1 MQTLT
6 LDDVLK
12 AGRAAYE
19 AKTLTAQSTN
29 PACVYRDRVTG
40 CKCVVGSAMTDE
52 TLDEIQSLHAMSS
65 RVTALSRQQKII
77 AFADAEAES
86 TIAGLQEAHDQWC
99 RTLNTSSVHS
109 IVRAAEA
116 DFVRLLY
123 R

>member
-19 AKTLTAQSTN
+19 AKALTAQSRN
-29 PACVYRDRVTG
+29 PACVYRDRITG

-52 TLDEIQSLHAMSS
+52 TLDAIQNLHAMSS
-65 RVTALSRQQKII
+65 RVTALARQEKVI
-77 AFADAEAES
+77 AFADDDQAT

-99 RTLNTSSVHS
+99 RAQNSSHS
-109 IVRAAEA
+109 SAIKAAEE

>member
-52 TLDEIQSLHAMSS
+52 TLDAIQGLHAMSS
-65 RVTALSRQQKII
+65 RVTALARQEKVI
-77 AFADAEAES
+77 AFADDDQAS
-86 TIAGLQEAHDQWC
+86 TIVGLQEAHDQWC
-99 RTLNTSSVHS
+99 RARNVSSSNSQVED
-109 IVRAAEA
+109 AEA

>member
-6 LDDVLK
+6 LADVQT

-19 AKTLTAQSTN
+19 AKALTAQSTN

-52 TLDEIQSLHAMSS
+52 TLDAIQSLYAMGS
-65 RVTALSRQQKII
+65 RVTALAGQEKII
-77 AFADAEAES
+77 TFADTDQASA
-86 TIAGLQEAHDQWC
+86 IVGLQGAHDQWC
-99 RTLNTSSVHS
+99 RARNVSSSNSQVED
-109 IVRAAEA
+109 AEA